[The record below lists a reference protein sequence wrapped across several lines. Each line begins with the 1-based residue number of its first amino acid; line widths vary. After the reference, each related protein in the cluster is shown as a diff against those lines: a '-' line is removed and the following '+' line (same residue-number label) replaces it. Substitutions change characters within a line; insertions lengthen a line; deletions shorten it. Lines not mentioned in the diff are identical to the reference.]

1 MTGSCNESGLL
12 SVTEALTRMRTTVSA
27 IEATEP
33 VPLAQ
38 LLDRITARPV
48 FAGFNVPGYDNSAM
62 DGYAVRTED
71 ADRPRLLVGRSL
83 AGHGFDGVLK
93 PGQCIRITTGGALP
107 AGADAVVMQENTRAD
122 DKNIHML
129 KAPVPGENVRRAGE
143 DIRQGQE
150 VFPAGYRLGPVDIAL
165 LASLGIAETRV
176 KRRLKVAVLST
187 GDELTTPGHPLPRGH
202 IYDSNRYGIIAI
214 LQRLNVEILDLGLIH
229 DQPDAI
235 RTALAGAGKVA
246 DAIIT
251 SGGVSVGD
259 ADYVKEILSELG
271 KISFW
276 KVAIKPGKPFAF
288 GQIGKSLF
296 FGLPGNPVS
305 SIVTLHQ
312 LAIPVLQTM
321 AGENTAPPLE
331 VVARAASDY
340 RKRPGR
346 QDFQR
351 ATLTLADGENQV
363 SSNGAQGS
371 GVLTSFRGANAY
383 AVLETER
390 GAVTAG
396 ETVRVVPFDRFL
408 A

>member
-1 MTGSCNESGLL
+1 MTGGCNESGLL
-12 SVTEALTRMRTTVSA
+12 PVNEALTRMRAAVSA
-27 IEATEP
+27 IETTEQ

-48 FAGFNVPGYDNSAM
+48 CAGFNVPGYDNSAM
-62 DGYAVRTED
+62 DGYALRAED

-83 AGHGFDGVLK
+83 AGHGFDSVLK

-107 AGADAVVMQENTRAD
+107 AGADAVVMQENTRVED
-122 DKNIHML
+122 NNIHIL
-129 KAPVPGENVRRAGE
+129 KAPVSGENIRRAGE

-150 VFPAGYRLGPVDIAL
+150 VFPAGCRLGPVDIAL

-176 KRRLKVAVLST
+176 KGRLKVAVLST
-187 GDELTTPGHPLPRGH
+187 GDELTKPGHPLPKGH

-214 LQRLNVEILDLGLIH
+214 LQRLNVEILDLGLIR

-235 RTALAGAGKVA
+235 RTALADAGKVA
-246 DAIIT
+246 DAIIS

-259 ADYVKEILSELG
+259 ADYVKDILGELG
-271 KISFW
+271 KVSIW

-312 LAIPVLQTM
+312 LAVPVLQTM
-321 AGENTAPPLE
+321 AGETAAPPLE
-331 VVARAASDY
+331 VVARATGDY

-351 ATLTLADGENQV
+351 ATLTLADGENRV
-363 SSNGAQGS
+363 NSNGAQGS

-383 AVLETER
+383 AVLEADR
-390 GAVTAG
+390 GKVTAG

-408 A
+408 S